1 MVTGDSPTEDH
12 WITTL

>member
-12 WITTL
+12 WITL